1 MRFDTKEQREH
12 FILDNIR
19 LVDYTLKRKLHY
31 EAIEHSYEDMFNV
44 GVIGLVKS
52 ADAFDPKYNI
62 KFSTFAIYNI
72 MREIEHYSR
81 HTREGIHY
89 AQQLLINKRKA
100 DRLIKIMS
108 IEDVA
113 KELNK
118 DVKEIEELIS
128 INFKVSSL
136 NSKVDNNECD
146 KKSEFQDSFGY
157 EVDFDTNLYLES
169 LFEVLT
175 EREKYMII
183 EQFFK
188 NTPQK
193 DIANKHNISQAQ
205 VSRII
210 KGGLA
215 KMRKVGNVS

>member
-1 MRFDTKEQREH
+1 MKFDTKEQRER

-52 ADAFDPKYNI
+52 ADDFDPKNNI

-100 DRLIKIMS
+100 DRLIKTMP

-118 DVKEIEELIS
+118 DVKEIEELIN

-136 NSKVDNNECD
+136 NSKVDNNECN
-146 KKSEFQDSFGY
+146 KKNEFQETFGY
-157 EVDFDTNLYLES
+157 EEDFDTNLYLKY
-169 LFEVLT
+169 LFEVLN
-175 EREKYMII
+175 EREKDMII

-193 DIANKHNISQAQ
+193 DIANKHKISQAQ

-210 KGGLA
+210 KGGLN
-215 KMRKVGNVS
+215 KMRKVG

>member
-1 MRFDTKEQREH
+1 MKFDTKEQRER

-81 HTREGIHY
+81 HTREGVHY
-89 AQQLLINKRKA
+89 TQQLLINKRKA

-118 DVKEIEELIS
+118 DVKEIEELIN

-136 NSKVDNNECD
+136 NSKVDNNECN

-169 LFEVLT
+169 LFSALSK
-175 EREKYMII
+175 REKEII
-183 EQFFK
+183 FERFIKEKKQY
-188 NTPQK
+188 
-193 DIANKHNISQAQ
+193 DIGLNHGLSQAQ

-210 KGGLA
+210 KGGLN
-215 KMRKVGNVS
+215 KMRKVG

>member
-1 MRFDTKEQREH
+1 MKFDTKEQRER

-52 ADAFDPKYNI
+52 ADDFDPKYNI

-89 AQQLLINKRKA
+89 AQQLLIDKRKA

-118 DVKEIEELIS
+118 DVKEIEELIN

-146 KKSEFQDSFGY
+146 KKSEFQETFGY
-157 EVDFDTNLYLES
+157 EQDFDTNLYLES

-175 EREKYMII
+175 EREKEII
-183 EQFFK
+183 FERFIKEKKQY
-188 NTPQK
+188 
-193 DIANKHNISQAQ
+193 DIGLNHGLSQAQ

-210 KGGLA
+210 KGGLN
-215 KMRKVGNVS
+215 KMRKVG

>member
-1 MRFDTKEQREH
+1 MKFDTKEQREH

-52 ADAFDPKYNI
+52 ADTFDPKYNI

-118 DVKEIEELIS
+118 DVKEIEELIN

-146 KKSEFQDSFGY
+146 KKSEFQETFGY

-175 EREKYMII
+175 EREKEII
-183 EQFFK
+183 FERFIKEKKQY
-188 NTPQK
+188 
-193 DIANKHNISQAQ
+193 DIGLNHGLSQAQ

-210 KGGLA
+210 KGGLN
-215 KMRKVGNVS
+215 KMRKVG

>member
-1 MRFDTKEQREH
+1 MKFDTKEQRER

-31 EAIEHSYEDMFNV
+31 EPIEHSYEDMFNV

-52 ADAFDPKYNI
+52 ADTFDSRYNI

-89 AQQLLINKRKA
+89 TQQLLINKRKA

-118 DVKEIEELIS
+118 DVKEIEELIN

-136 NSKVDNNECD
+136 NSKVDNNECN
-146 KKSEFQDSFGY
+146 KKSEFQETFGY
-157 EVDFDTNLYLES
+157 EEDFDTKLYLES
-169 LFEVLT
+169 LFSALSK
-175 EREKYMII
+175 REKEII
-183 EQFFK
+183 FERFIKEKKQY
-188 NTPQK
+188 
-193 DIANKHNISQAQ
+193 DIGLNHGLSQAQ

-210 KGGLA
+210 KGGLN
-215 KMRKVGNVS
+215 KMRKVG

>member
-1 MRFDTKEQREH
+1 MKFDTKEQRER

-81 HTREGIHY
+81 HTREGVHY
-89 AQQLLINKRKA
+89 TQQLLINKRKA

-118 DVKEIEELIS
+118 DVKEIEELIN

-136 NSKVDNNECD
+136 NSKVDNNECN

-169 LFEVLT
+169 LFSALSK
-175 EREKYMII
+175 REKEII
-183 EQFFK
+183 FERFIKEKKQY
-188 NTPQK
+188 
-193 DIANKHNISQAQ
+193 DIGLNHGLSQAQ

-210 KGGLA
+210 KGGLD
-215 KMRKVGNVS
+215 KMRKVG

>member
-1 MRFDTKEQREH
+1 MKFDTKEQRER

-52 ADAFDPKYNI
+52 ADDFDPKYNI

-100 DRLIKIMS
+100 DRLIKTMP

-118 DVKEIEELIS
+118 NVKEIEELIN

-136 NSKVDNNECD
+136 NSKVDNNECN
-146 KKSEFQDSFGY
+146 KKNEFQETFGY
-157 EVDFDTNLYLES
+157 EEDFDTNLYLEY
-169 LFEVLT
+169 LFEVLN
-175 EREKYMII
+175 EREKNMII

-193 DIANKHNISQAQ
+193 DIANKHKISQAQ

-210 KGGLA
+210 KGGLD
-215 KMRKVGNVS
+215 KMRKVG

>member
-1 MRFDTKEQREH
+1 MKFDTKEQREQ

-31 EAIEHSYEDMFNV
+31 EAIEYPYEDMFNV
-44 GVIGLVKS
+44 GVIGLIKS
-52 ADAFDPKYNI
+52 ADAFEPKYGI

-72 MREIEHYSR
+72 IREIEHYTR
-81 HTREGIHY
+81 HNRKGIHY
-89 AQQLLINKRKA
+89 TQQLLIDKRKA
-100 DRLIKIMS
+100 DRLIKTMS

-118 DVKEIEELIS
+118 DVKEIEELIN

-136 NSKVDNNECD
+136 NSKTDNNECN
-146 KKSEFQDSFGY
+146 KKSEFQETFGY
-157 EVDFDTNLYLES
+157 EEDFDTNLYLKY
-169 LFEVLT
+169 LFEVLN
-175 EREKYMII
+175 EREKDIII

-193 DIANKHNISQAQ
+193 DIASKHNISQPQ

-210 KGGLA
+210 KSGLN
-215 KMRKVGNVS
+215 KMRKVG

>member
-1 MRFDTKEQREH
+1 MKFDTNEQREQ

-31 EAIEHSYEDMFNV
+31 EPIEHPYEDMFNV

-52 ADAFDPKYNI
+52 VDAFDPKYNI
-62 KFSTFAIYNI
+62 KFSTFAIYSI

-118 DVKEIEELIS
+118 DVKEIEELIN

-136 NSKVDNNECD
+136 NSKNGLSDKENEYG
-146 KKSEFQDSFGY
+146 EIFGY
-157 EVDFDTNLYLES
+157 EEDFDTNLYLKY
-169 LFEVLT
+169 LFKVVN
-175 EREKYMII
+175 EREKDMII

-193 DIANKHNISQAQ
+193 IIANKYGISQSQ

-210 KGGLA
+210 KGGLD
-215 KMRKVGNVS
+215 KMRKVS

>member
-1 MRFDTKEQREH
+1 MKFDTKEQRER

-31 EAIEHSYEDMFNV
+31 EPIEHSYEDMFNV

-100 DRLIKIMS
+100 ERLIKTMS

-118 DVKEIEELIS
+118 DVKEIEELIN

-169 LFEVLT
+169 LFSALSK
-175 EREKYMII
+175 REKEII
-183 EQFFK
+183 FERFIKEEKQY
-188 NTPQK
+188 
-193 DIANKHNISQAQ
+193 DIGLNHGLSQAQ
-205 VSRII
+205 ISRII
-210 KGGLA
+210 KGGLN
-215 KMRKVGNVS
+215 KMKKVG

>member
-1 MRFDTKEQREH
+1 MKFDTKEQRER

-72 MREIEHYSR
+72 IREIEHYSR

-118 DVKEIEELIS
+118 DVKEIEELIN

-146 KKSEFQDSFGY
+146 KKSEFQETFGY
-157 EVDFDTNLYLES
+157 EEDFDTKLYLES
-169 LFEVLT
+169 LFSALSK
-175 EREKYMII
+175 REKEII
-183 EQFFK
+183 FERFIKEKKQY
-188 NTPQK
+188 
-193 DIANKHNISQAQ
+193 DIGLNHGLSQAQ

-210 KGGLA
+210 KGGLN
-215 KMRKVGNVS
+215 KMRKVG

>member
-1 MRFDTKEQREH
+1 MKFDTKEQREH

-118 DVKEIEELIS
+118 DVKEIEELLN

-136 NSKVDNNECD
+136 NSKADNDECN

-175 EREKYMII
+175 EREKEII
-183 EQFFK
+183 FERFIKEKKQY
-188 NTPQK
+188 
-193 DIANKHNISQAQ
+193 DIGLNHGLSQAQ

-210 KGGLA
+210 KGGLN

>member
-1 MRFDTKEQREH
+1 MKFDTNEQREQ

-31 EAIEHSYEDMFNV
+31 EPIEHLYEDMFNV

-52 ADAFDPKYNI
+52 VDAFDPKYNI
-62 KFSTFAIYNI
+62 KFSTFAIYSI

-118 DVKEIEELIS
+118 DVKEIEELIN

-146 KKSEFQDSFGY
+146 KKSEFQETFGY
-157 EVDFDTNLYLES
+157 EEDFDTNLYLKY
-169 LFEVLT
+169 LFEVLN
-175 EREKYMII
+175 EREKDMII
-183 EQFFK
+183 KQFFK
-188 NTPQK
+188 NIPQRI
-193 DIANKHNISQAQ
+193 IADKYGLSQAQ

-210 KGGLA
+210 KSGLD
-215 KMRKVGNVS
+215 KMRRVG

>member
-1 MRFDTKEQREH
+1 MRFDTKEQRER

-118 DVKEIEELIS
+118 DVKEIEELIN
-128 INFKVSSL
+128 INFKVASL

-157 EVDFDTNLYLES
+157 EVDFDTNLYLKY
-169 LFEVLT
+169 LFEVLN
-175 EREKYMII
+175 EREKDMII

-193 DIANKHNISQAQ
+193 DIASKHKISQAQ

-215 KMRKVGNVS
+215 KMRKVG

>member
-1 MRFDTKEQREH
+1 MKFDTKEQRER

-100 DRLIKIMS
+100 ERLIKTMS

-118 DVKEIEELIS
+118 DVKEIEELIN

-136 NSKVDNNECD
+136 NSKVDNNECN
-146 KKSEFQDSFGY
+146 KKNEFQETFGY
-157 EVDFDTNLYLES
+157 EEDFDTNLYLEY
-169 LFEVLT
+169 LFEVLN
-175 EREKYMII
+175 EREKNMII

-193 DIANKHNISQAQ
+193 DIANKHKISQAQ

-210 KGGLA
+210 KGGLD
-215 KMRKVGNVS
+215 KMRKVG

>member
-1 MRFDTKEQREH
+1 MKFDTKEQRER

-31 EAIEHSYEDMFNV
+31 ETIEHSYEDMFNV

-81 HTREGIHY
+81 HTREGVHY
-89 AQQLLINKRKA
+89 TQQLLINKRKA

-118 DVKEIEELIS
+118 DVKEIEELIN

-136 NSKVDNNECD
+136 NSKVDNNKCD

-157 EVDFDTNLYLES
+157 EVDFDTKLYLES

-175 EREKYMII
+175 EREKEII
-183 EQFFK
+183 FERFIKEKKQY
-188 NTPQK
+188 
-193 DIANKHNISQAQ
+193 DIGLNHGLSQAQ

-210 KGGLA
+210 KGGLN
-215 KMRKVGNVS
+215 KMRKVA

>member
-1 MRFDTKEQREH
+1 MKFDTKEQRER

-52 ADAFDPKYNI
+52 ADDFDPKYNI

-118 DVKEIEELIS
+118 DVKEIEELIN

-136 NSKVDNNECD
+136 NSKVDNNECN
-146 KKSEFQDSFGY
+146 KKSEFQETFGY
-157 EVDFDTNLYLES
+157 EEDFDTKLYLES
-169 LFEVLT
+169 LFSALSK
-175 EREKYMII
+175 REKEII
-183 EQFFK
+183 FERFIKEKKQY
-188 NTPQK
+188 
-193 DIANKHNISQAQ
+193 DIGLNHGLSQAQ

-210 KGGLA
+210 KGGLN
-215 KMRKVGNVS
+215 KMRKVG

>member
-1 MRFDTKEQREH
+1 MKFDTKEQREH

-31 EAIEHSYEDMFNV
+31 EPIEHSYEDMFNV

-52 ADAFDPKYNI
+52 ADTFDSRYNI

-89 AQQLLINKRKA
+89 TQQLLINKRKA

-118 DVKEIEELIS
+118 DVKEIEELIN

-136 NSKVDNNECD
+136 NSKVDNDECN
-146 KKSEFQDSFGY
+146 KKSEFQETFGY
-157 EVDFDTNLYLES
+157 EEDFDTNLYLES
-169 LFEVLT
+169 LFSALSK
-175 EREKYMII
+175 REKEII
-183 EQFFK
+183 FERFIKEKKQY
-188 NTPQK
+188 
-193 DIANKHNISQAQ
+193 DIGLNHGLSQAQ

-210 KGGLA
+210 KGGLD
-215 KMRKVGNVS
+215 KMRKVG

>member
-1 MRFDTKEQREH
+1 MKFDTKEQRER

-118 DVKEIEELIS
+118 DVKEIEELIN

-136 NSKVDNNECD
+136 NSKVDNNECN
-146 KKSEFQDSFGY
+146 KKNEFQETFGY
-157 EVDFDTNLYLES
+157 EEDFDTNLYLKY
-169 LFEVLT
+169 LFEVLN
-175 EREKYMII
+175 EREKDMII

-193 DIANKHNISQAQ
+193 DIANKHKISQAQ

-210 KGGLA
+210 KGGLN
-215 KMRKVGNVS
+215 KMRKVG

>member
-1 MRFDTKEQREH
+1 MKFDTKEQRER

-81 HTREGIHY
+81 HTREGVHY
-89 AQQLLINKRKA
+89 TQQLLINKRKA

-118 DVKEIEELIS
+118 DVKEIEELIN

-136 NSKVDNNECD
+136 NSKVDNNECN

-169 LFEVLT
+169 LFSVLSK
-175 EREKYMII
+175 REKEII
-183 EQFFK
+183 FERFIKEKKQY
-188 NTPQK
+188 
-193 DIANKHNISQAQ
+193 DIGLNHGLSQAQ

-210 KGGLA
+210 KGGLN
-215 KMRKVGNVS
+215 KMRKVG

>member
-1 MRFDTKEQREH
+1 MRFDTKEQRER

-118 DVKEIEELIS
+118 DVKEIEELIN

-146 KKSEFQDSFGY
+146 KKGEFQETFGY
-157 EVDFDTNLYLES
+157 EEDFDTNLYLES

-175 EREKYMII
+175 EREKEII
-183 EQFFK
+183 FERFIKEKKQY
-188 NTPQK
+188 
-193 DIANKHNISQAQ
+193 DIGLNHGLSQAQ

-210 KGGLA
+210 KGGLN
-215 KMRKVGNVS
+215 KMRKVG

>member
-1 MRFDTKEQREH
+1 MKFDTKEQREH

-31 EAIEHSYEDMFNV
+31 EPIEHSYEDMFNV
-44 GVIGLVKS
+44 GVIGLIKS
-52 ADAFDPKYNI
+52 ADTFDPKYNI

-118 DVKEIEELIS
+118 DVKEIEELIN

-136 NSKVDNNECD
+136 NSKTNNNESD